1 MTIRI
6 FHYPVSKRL
15 ILLIIG
21 DLFIVH
27 GSLFL
32 SAVIRLGFTGGWT
45 YIEGNYQSFALTG
58 LIFIFTF
65 FFAELYDIRKDFKSI
80 GNIMA
85 IAFASI
91 IALFITTFLFYLNWS
106 LRIGRGVFII
116 NGTLI
121 TLFIIG
127 WRILYSYLLDQPM
140 FRKNVLI
147 VGAGWAGK
155 TILQEINKSKKS
167 GLRVV
172 GFVDDNPLIQGKVI
186 DEFPILGTGHAI
198 YNIVHQNDITMIIV
212 AITHEKHADLIKIL
226 INCSWNGIDI
236 IDMPAIYEQLTGKI
250 PFKHIN
256 DMWMLHTVISK
267 PKLYGKFIKP
277 ILEIFTASILFLLLI
292 PAIAVISLLIK
303 FSSQGRIFY
312 TQERV
317 GKDGK
322 IFTIL
327 KFRTMIEN
335 AEINTGAVYTSD
347 NDPRITRIGRFLRK
361 LRLDEIPQLINII
374 KGDMSLIG
382 PRPERY
388 IFIKEFEQKIPFYTQ
403 RLAVRP
409 GLTGWAQVKYP
420 YASSI
425 EQTEEKLQYDLYYI
439 KNMSF
444 ILDFAVLLKTIKVVI
459 FGNGK

>member
-1 MTIRI
+1 MTVKI
-6 FHYPVSKRL
+6 FHYPISKRL
-15 ILLIIG
+15 ILLILG
-21 DLFIVH
+21 DLFIIN

-32 SAVIRLGFTGGWT
+32 SAIIRLGPAGGWE
-45 YIEGNYQSFALTG
+45 YIKGNPLSFILTG

-80 GNIMA
+80 GNVMA

-91 IALFITTFLFYLNWS
+91 TALVITTFLFYLNWS

-116 NGTLI
+116 NGVLI
-121 TLFIIG
+121 IFFVIG
-127 WRILYSYLLDQPM
+127 WRILYNYLLDQPI
-140 FRKNVLI
+140 FKKNVLI
-147 VGAGWAGK
+147 IGAGWAGK
-155 TILQEINKSKKS
+155 TVLQEINKSKKS
-167 GLRVV
+167 GLKVV
-172 GFVDDNPLIQGKVI
+172 GFIDDNPLVQGKVI
-186 DEFPILGTGHAI
+186 NEFPILGTRRAI

-212 AITHEKHADLIKIL
+212 AITHEKHAELIKIL

-277 ILEIFTASILFLLLI
+277 ILEIFTASILFLLLTF
-292 PAIAVISLLIK
+292 PMAVIALLIK
-303 FSSQGRIFY
+303 FGSQGRIFY

-327 KFRTMIEN
+327 KFRTMVEN
-335 AEINTGAVYTSD
+335 AEINTGAVYTSN

-361 LRLDEIPQLINII
+361 LRLDEIPQLINVM

-382 PRPERY
+382 PRPERHV
-388 IFIKEFEQKIPFYTQ
+388 FIKEFEQKIPFYTQ

-444 ILDFAVLLKTIKVVI
+444 ILDFAVLLKTIKVVL